1 MLMKKLYVLTEVD
14 NSQLDSSRIL
24 CTSMNG
30 STIKAELEER
40 LLTYQ
45 GFGYQ
50 LKSFE
55 SDEPSLTL
63 MIHVEQADGMAHT
76 IDAIHLYK

>member
-1 MLMKKLYVLTEVD
+1 MKKLYVLTEVD
-14 NSQLDSSRIL
+14 NNLIDSSRIL

-30 STIKAELEER
+30 STIKSELKQR

-50 LKSFE
+50 LMSSK

-63 MIHVEQADGMAHT
+63 MIHVEQADGMSHT